1 MEIKKRGI
9 TMRNVE
15 KHENICK
22 ELNAL
27 YEAKNADYGDSFH
40 LSYLEEGLAMAR
52 IRLSDKLN
60 RFKTLTKGQTQNVN
74 DESIR
79 DTLLDLANYA
89 IMTIM
94 EISHKSLEETKET
107 AQIVHCNDCE
117 HAYFKDM
124 SGYCAYR
131 MGQCSPDGFCEH
143 GTRKY

>member
-1 MEIKKRGI
+1 
-9 TMRNVE
+9 MRNVE

-27 YEAKNADYGDSFH
+27 YEVKNADYGDSFH

-60 RFKTLTKGQTQNVN
+60 RFKTLTKAQTQYVN

-89 IMTIM
+89 ILTIM
-94 EISHKSLEETKET
+94 EIDKMEG
-107 AQIVHCNDCE
+107 IW
-117 HAYFKDM
+117 
-124 SGYCAYR
+124 
-131 MGQCSPDGFCEH
+131 
-143 GTRKY
+143 